1 MFDPLVLR
9 SEMDFYTQEIPER
22 SVDDFLD
29 NTENFRE
36 WARSKRKGTDLDPEN
51 RRPVQVKKKSFRFIY
66 SIQQIFIFL
75 LIPIPFP

>member
-51 RRPVQVKKKSFRFIY
+51 RRPVQVKKKSFASFIQFSRFLFSY
-66 SIQQIFIFL
+66 
-75 LIPIPFP
+75 